1 MKKNYL
7 MMAMAAAMLA
17 SCAQTGLVEE
27 IAEEPQKAIGF
38 STFVD
43 KATRAGDQAENST
56 ATYDQGMNIHHET
69 FEVWGFKNTSS
80 VAVFSG
86 DEVTYVPASK
96 IGGSS
101 IPAHWEYDD
110 LRYWDKAA
118 TDYYFYA
125 CAPTTAPFT
134 FKGTQGEGKFTIGT
148 TGSEYEVAALNIS
161 PKNSEEAQT
170 SWKEKTESDL
180 MIAAPCHLNGTLLSN
195 AYTGKVG
202 LNFIHILSRLNI
214 VINEYES
221 TTTTITVNNI
231 TIGNM
236 KYKGIFDE
244 GTGVADNTTGT
255 NSRWTKTT
263 DKKNYSYDIDY
274 PVSRTQNNYVIEALI
289 MPQTTDVETVKL
301 DGTGSI
307 EKAYI
312 QISYSLNTGSTTE
325 EFTAYYN
332 LASVFGLTGDQ
343 KLEFNEGWQNTLTI
357 TLDPQAIVFTAN
369 TAPWVEK
376 SSGSVTIE

>member
-43 KATRAGDQAENST
+43 KATRAADQAENST

-69 FEVWGFKNTSS
+69 FDVWGFKNTSS
-80 VAVFSG
+80 VAVFSK
-86 DEVTYVPASK
+86 ETVTYVAAST
-96 IGGSS
+96 GVDGSS
-101 IPAHWEYDD
+101 IPAHWRYND

-134 FKGTQGEGKFTIGT
+134 FNGTQGEGKFTID
-148 TGSEYEVAALNIS
+148 SEYEVNAINIS
-161 PKNSEEAQT
+161 DQNRETPQT
-170 SWKEKTESDL
+170 TWKGKSESDL
-180 MIAAPCHLNGTLLSN
+180 MIAAPCHLNETSLSN

-214 VINEYES
+214 VINKYGPSS
-221 TTTTITVNNI
+221 TSIQVKKI

-236 KYKGIFDE
+236 KYKGTFDE
-244 GTGVADNTTGT
+244 GIGVADNTMGT
-255 NSRWTKTT
+255 SSRWNKTD
-263 DKKNYSYDIDY
+263 DKIDYSYEINYSV
-274 PVSRTQNNYVIEALI
+274 PSNKNNYVIEALI
-289 MPQTTDVETVKL
+289 MPQATSLEEVKL
-301 DGTGSI
+301 DGTGTKSH
-307 EKAYI
+307 AYI
-312 QISYSLNTGSTTE
+312 KIDYSLTSGSITE
-325 EFTAYYN
+325 DFTACYN
-332 LASVFGLTGDQ
+332 LAKVFGITSGTLD
-343 KLEFNEGWQNTLTI
+343 FNEGWQNTLTI
-357 TLDPQAIVFTAN
+357 TLDPQAIVFTAK
-369 TAPWVEK
+369 TAPWVDKETEEL
-376 SSGSVTIE
+376 TIE